1 VNIPQNVG
9 PNEKDLV
16 LLSFSPS
23 QPSQGEPTITHFG
36 NHRSQPSTLDGIFG
50 MVPKVLGA
58 KKSMANLIF
67 SMFPDNA
74 NCVPTI
80 PLGSRTIFI
89 SLEDF
94 VFFP

>member
-9 PNEKDLV
+9 PNENHLV
-16 LLSFSPS
+16 LLSFS
-23 QPSQGEPTITHFG
+23 PSQGEPTITHFG
-36 NHRSQPSTLDGIFG
+36 NHRSQPSTLDGVFG
-50 MVPKVLGA
+50 MVPKVLA
-58 KKSMANLIF
+58 AKSMANLIF

-74 NCVPTI
+74 NCLPTI